1 MDDRAIAATLRNSP
15 SNVPPIVGMAAVE
28 LLVRP
33 RSFPEFQ
40 SAFNQLTKWIASE
53 ICRGWEVWDPNL
65 KKTTLSYPWRY
76 PLYNVTVRLSETA
89 HASDFP
95 SAAIQQLCTAS
106 LLHLLHLLHPAPSL
120 GAPTPKLSSR
130 ARPQKRQAERWVDL
144 MWNRH
149 EQTGSSR
156 VVSKS
161 ES

>member
-1 MDDRAIAATLRNSP
+1 MTEPSTWMTGPSRPPKKLAEQRATHCRDGSSGAPCPTQVVSW
-15 SNVPPIVGMAAVE
+15 
-28 LLVRP
+28 
-33 RSFPEFQ
+33 FQ

-106 LLHLLHLLHPAPSL
+106 SASSASSCPVIGRPNPKTIIPSKAPEEA
-120 GAPTPKLSSR
+120 GR
-130 ARPQKRQAERWVDL
+130 EMGRPHV
-144 MWNRH
+144 
-149 EQTGSSR
+149 EQTWTDR
-156 VVSKS
+156 V
-161 ES
+161 